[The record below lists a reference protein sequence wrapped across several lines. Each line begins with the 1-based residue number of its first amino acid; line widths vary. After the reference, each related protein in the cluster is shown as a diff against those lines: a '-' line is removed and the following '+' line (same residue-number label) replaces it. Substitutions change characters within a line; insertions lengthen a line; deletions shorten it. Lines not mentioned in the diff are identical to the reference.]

1 MQRKIAPDKVECG
14 MYVVR
19 FGGAWFD
26 HPFWRGKFLVGT
38 PAELDKI
45 ARSNVSYV
53 VIDEKL
59 GRPAKLPAPQTPA
72 NDGAAITAADR
83 LASGPNSG
91 RGLYK
96 TPRRSDP
103 REAARRSAS
112 ALTERSRGTLQNLF
126 GTLKQTGS
134 INTEPLNQV
143 LEDVIDQV
151 EADAKALI
159 SVTRLKTKDD
169 YTYMHSLSVCAL
181 MVAMAQ
187 LRGLERSDIRN
198 LGMAGLLHDIGKV
211 GVPDAVLN
219 KPGRLTDE
227 EFAAVRGHPEHG
239 YRLLR
244 DAPGITQVALDVVRH
259 HHEKIDG
266 SGYPFGLSGEELT
279 LAARMGAVCD
289 VFDALTSNR
298 AYKEAW
304 PWQEALARMWSWEGH
319 LDRTLMED
327 LMHVLHT
334 FPKGLLVRLS
344 NGMLALTETQN
355 VHGNAANAT
364 VFYSID
370 RSDWTVPRSL
380 QIAKGDPKLQ
390 IVGIEEPNDWGFSDE
405 ETIRARIG
413 QVQ

>member
-1 MQRKIAPDKVECG
+1 MQRKIAPNEVEYG
-14 MYVVR
+14 MYIVR

-26 HPFWRGKFLVGT
+26 HAFWRGKFLVRT

-45 ARSNVSYV
+45 TRSNVRYV

-59 GRPAKLPAPQTPA
+59 GRPAEIPASPTAA
-72 NDGAAITAADR
+72 NDGAAGVTPEKAPSTR
-83 LASGPNSG
+83 NGG
-91 RGLYK
+91 RVLYK
-96 TPRRSDP
+96 APGHSDP

-126 GTLKQTGS
+126 GTLKQSGS
-134 INTEPLNQV
+134 VDTAPLNAV
-143 LEDVIDQV
+143 LDDVIDQV

-187 LRGLERSDIRN
+187 RQGMERGEIRD
-198 LGMAGLLHDIGKV
+198 LGMAGLLHDIGKI

-219 KPGRLTDE
+219 KPDRLTDE

-244 DAPGITQVALDVVRH
+244 DAPGISPVALDVCRH

-266 SGYPFGLSGEELT
+266 SGYPFGLSGDELT

-319 LDRTLMED
+319 LDRSVMED

-334 FPKGLLVRLS
+334 FPKGLVVRLS
-344 NGMLALTETQN
+344 NGMLALTREQS
-355 VHGNAANAT
+355 VHGNSANVTA
-364 VFYSID
+364 FYSIE
-370 RSDWTVPRSL
+370 RSDWTVARPL
-380 QIAKGDPKLQ
+380 QIPKSDPKLQ
-390 IVGIEEPNDWGFSDE
+390 IAGIEDPKDWSFGDVE
-405 ETIRARIG
+405 AIRKHVGGIA
-413 QVQ
+413 